1 MNWRELIE
9 FRAPY
14 QTAYFKGTN
23 TRVLRLMLCLAN
35 GWTETQ
41 ILMMHPEI
49 NTGHIEACL
58 AYGESCMGQSADP
71 QIDPQLIELVLNA
84 QATASHA
91 TDRHGAHTHA

>member
-1 MNWRELIE
+1 MMNWRDLIE
-9 FRAPY
+9 FRHPY

-49 NTGHIEACL
+49 RIAHINACL
-58 AYGESCMGQSADP
+58 EYGDSCMGKSLDP
-71 QIDPQLIELVLNA
+71 QIDPHLIELVLNA
-84 QATASHA
+84 QATAAAKSQIA
-91 TDRHGAHTHA
+91 FD